1 MEDNIIVEAA
11 KVACNKGFPYFN
23 LTGDDTPLY
32 DITDS
37 LDAALEMNRGFPGV
51 FSKVTCENGG
61 FTFTGEF
68 TDRNGEEA
76 NVTVMVDKFDMSMHV
91 EPPHAVY
98 DFFGIYKANAG
109 ETPVEPVV
117 TYDDVIKRE
126 G

>member
-1 MEDNIIVEAA
+1 MEDNIIVEKA
-11 KVACNKGFPYFN
+11 KAACNKGFPYFN

-37 LDAALEMNRGFPGV
+37 LDAALKMNRGFPGV
-51 FSKVTCENGG
+51 FSEVSCEHGS
-61 FTFTGEF
+61 FTFTGAF
-68 TDRNGEEA
+68 TDRNGEEVD
-76 NVTVMVDKFDMSMHV
+76 VTVMVDKFNMSLHV
-91 EPPHAVY
+91 PPHAVF

-117 TYDDVIKRE
+117 TYDDVVKRE